1 MANIYDEF
9 IIVEEKRVMDFTFQ
23 NRCTAGCK
31 DVYLCPHINSK
42 FVDLTAFA
50 SLEFK
55 NHWFSLY
62 IKDIASHST
71 KVSGPLMAFRKSG
84 FRNLILRRRIEFA
97 ARVVELQGSLQP
109 ISTRQHGTRA
119 VRHGQIWQQQ
129 TKGIDHR
136 LGSTDA

>member
-71 KVSGPLMAFRKSG
+71 KVPSDMDKSG
-84 FRNLILRRRIEFA
+84 SNKPK
-97 ARVVELQGSLQP
+97 EL
-109 ISTRQHGTRA
+109 A
-119 VRHGQIWQQQ
+119 VQ
-129 TKGIDHR
+129 TLDGCEMR
-136 LGSTDA
+136 L